1 MLEELNNLFKKIFS
15 NEETLIFALLL
26 CIGFLII
33 FFLGNILTP
42 FLMSLIFAYLLI
54 GMQKRLEA
62 YGLNSTVA
70 LIFTYSFFLLIGIA
84 LMVWLVP
91 LVYQQLQ
98 SLVLE
103 IPKWVKTFTVF
114 IQTVPENYP
123 DLVSSDQITTFLQ
136 SLSGQI
142 TAISEEFLKAS
153 IAGIQNTV
161 TIAINLILLPILV
174 FFFLFDRDSIIS
186 SFLKILPKERAM
198 LQNVWVEMD
207 NQLSNYARG
216 KAIEIVIVG
225 LAAAIIFLYFDL
237 QYIAL
242 LSVLVGFS
250 VLIPFLGA
258 FLVTIPVAIIGLLQF
273 GLSFDFWLLMGAYL
287 VLQILDGNLLVPLLF
302 SDAVKLHPVIIM
314 LAVFVFG
321 ALFGFWGVFF
331 AIPIATLIKA
341 IWNSWPKNL
350 SN

>member
-1 MLEELNNLFKKIFS
+1 MLEELNNLFKKIFL

-207 NQLSNYARG
+207 DQLSNYARG

>member
-1 MLEELNNLFKKIFS
+1 VLEELNNLFKKIFS

-207 NQLSNYARG
+207 DQLSNYARG

-341 IWNSWPKNL
+341 IWNSWPKKL
-350 SN
+350 I

>member
-1 MLEELNNLFKKIFS
+1 VLEDINNLFKKIFS
-15 NEETLIFALLL
+15 NEETLVFALLL
-26 CIGFLII
+26 TIGFLII

-42 FLMSLIFAYLLI
+42 FLMSLVFAYLLI
-54 GMQKRLEA
+54 GMQKRLEY
-62 YGLNSTVA
+62 YGLNSTIA
-70 LIFTYSFFLLIGIA
+70 LILTYGFFLLIGVA
-84 LMVWLVP
+84 LMVWLGP

-98 SLVLE
+98 SLILE
-103 IPKWVKTFTVF
+103 IPKWVNSFMVF
-114 IQTVPENYP
+114 VQNVPDDYP

-142 TAISEEFLKAS
+142 TAISQDFLKAS

-186 SFLKILPKERAM
+186 GFLSILPKERAM

-207 NQLSNYARG
+207 DQLSNYARG

-225 LAAAIIFLYFDL
+225 LAAAIVFMYFNL

-258 FLVTIPVAIIGLLQF
+258 FIVTLPVAAVCLLQF
-273 GLSFDFWLLMGAYL
+273 GVSFDFWVLMGAYL
-287 VLQILDGNLLVPLLF
+287 VLQILDGYLLVPLLF

-321 ALFGFWGVFF
+321 AIFGFWGVFF

-341 IWNSWPKNL
+341 IWNSWPENL
-350 SN
+350 ST

>member
-1 MLEELNNLFKKIFS
+1 MLEEINNLFRKIFS
-15 NEETLIFALLL
+15 NEETLVFGMLLTAA
-26 CIGFLII
+26 FLIL

-42 FLMSLIFAYLLI
+42 FLISIIFAYLLV
-54 GMQKRLEA
+54 GMQKRLED
-62 YGLNSTVA
+62 YGLNSTIA
-70 LIFTYSFFLLIGIA
+70 LIATFSFFLLLGIA
-84 LMVWLVP
+84 LMVWLGP

-98 SLVLE
+98 SLILE
-103 IPKWVKTFTVF
+103 IPKWVNAFMIF
-114 IQTVPENYP
+114 AQNVPEKYP
-123 DLVSSDQITTFLQ
+123 DLVSSDQITAFLQ

-142 TAISEEFLKAS
+142 TAISQDFLKAS

-174 FFFLFDRDSIIS
+174 FFFLFDRESIIS
-186 SFLKILPKERAM
+186 DFLNILPRERAM
-198 LQNVWVEMD
+198 LKKVWVEMD
-207 NQLSNYARG
+207 GQLSNYARG

-225 LAAAIIFLYFDL
+225 SAAAIIFIYFGL
-237 QYIAL
+237 EYIAL

-258 FLVTIPVAIIGLLQF
+258 FLVTLPVAAVGLLQF

-287 VLQILDGNLLVPLLF
+287 VLQILDGYLLVPILF
-302 SDAVKLHPVIIM
+302 SDAVKLHPVVIM

-321 ALFGFWGVFF
+321 GMFGFWGVFF

-341 IWNSWPKNL
+341 IWNSWPENL
-350 SN
+350 VN

>member
-54 GMQKRLEA
+54 GMQRRLEA
-62 YGLNSTVA
+62 YGLNSTVV

-207 NQLSNYARG
+207 DQLSNYARG

>member
-1 MLEELNNLFKKIFS
+1 VLEELNNLFKKIFS

-207 NQLSNYARG
+207 DQLSNYARG

-225 LAAAIIFLYFDL
+225 LAAAIIFIYFDL

-341 IWNSWPKNL
+341 IWNSWPKKL
-350 SN
+350 I